1 MSTVSTLA
9 KNTIA
14 LFSAEVF
21 SRGIS
26 IVYFAILARYI
37 QIEGV
42 GKISTAQALVYM
54 LSLIINF
61 GLQQLIIRDVA
72 GSKARAIPYVSN
84 VTFIRLL
91 LSIIFLG
98 VVLVI
103 TQLSSYSYELKVIIF
118 IYSINAVLSV
128 FTDIGYSIFQAFERM
143 EFNLLIRIFRD
154 SVNVGLS
161 LLAIYLRY
169 SLVTIVG
176 ISAFASLVE
185 LFFGFALLRTR
196 FFAFRFEFDLQ
207 LCKRLL
213 MAALPFAMVG
223 LYPLTRSYLNTLIL
237 SATGSMEEVGR
248 FAASNTI
255 VMMLMLIPTILMQ
268 AMFPVFS
275 RLTSYSDN
283 SVAVAY
289 QKSFNYLFLS
299 GVAISVGTFLT
310 AERIIL
316 LVLGPGFQLATAALR
331 ILAWLPLFGYVGQC
345 NGNFLCATGR
355 EKLFMLTEGIFA
367 IIYAISGFI
376 LTTRFGYKGACF
388 AVLAPTVVGFFFYS
402 ILCHKL
408 LHLYLPSK
416 TAIMGTLASLVMAV
430 CVHYSL
436 EQGINLF
443 IIVLL
448 IGPAVYIGTLYF
460 FKVVPSEDLMVLK
473 RALRLS

>member
-1 MSTVSTLA
+1 VSTVSTLA

-42 GKISTAQALVYM
+42 GKISTAQALVAM
-54 LSLIINF
+54 LSLMVQF

-72 GSKARAIPYVSN
+72 GSRARAIPYVSN
-84 VTFIRLL
+84 VAFVRLF
-91 LSIIFLG
+91 LSLIFLG

-103 TQLSSYSYELKVIIF
+103 IQLSSYSYELKVIIF
-118 IYSINAVLSV
+118 IYSINAILGV
-128 FTDIGYSIFQAFERM
+128 FTDIGLSIFQAFERM

-161 LLAIYLRY
+161 LFAIYLRC

-176 ISAFASLVE
+176 ISAFASLLE
-185 LFFGFALLRTR
+185 LFLGVVLLRNR
-196 FFAFRFEFDLQ
+196 FFAFRLELDLR

-213 MAALPFAMVG
+213 IAALPFAVVG
-223 LYPLTRSYLNTLIL
+223 LYPLARSSLNTLIL

-255 VMMLMLIPTILMQ
+255 VMMLMLVPTIFMQ

-275 RLTSYSDN
+275 RLSSNSDN
-283 SVAVAY
+283 SVTIAY
-289 QKSFNYLFLS
+289 QKSFNYLFLF
-299 GVAISVGTFLT
+299 GLAISVGTFLT

-316 LVLGPGFQLATAALR
+316 LVLGPGFQLAVTALR
-331 ILAWLPLFGYVGQC
+331 ILAWLPLFSYVGYC

-376 LTTRFGYKGACF
+376 LTTRFGYKGACY
-388 AVLAPTVVGFFFYS
+388 AVLIPTVLGFFFYS

-416 TAIMGTLASLVMAV
+416 TAMSGALASLVMAV

-436 EQGINLF
+436 LQDLNLF
-443 IIVLL
+443 VIVLL
-448 IGPAVYIGTLYF
+448 IAPAVYGGALYLLRAF
-460 FKVVPSEDLMVLK
+460 PTEDLMLLK